1 MYRERVRSDDSRR
14 AELSYGEGSEHITR
28 REGARGNFLR
38 GRNAPYLGQAYLS
51 DTHCVHT

>member
-38 GRNAPYLGQAYLS
+38 GRNAPYLGRAYLS